1 MLHFYLA
8 RRLVARVLL
17 VGLTAAIP
25 IAPAVAADPGITPA
39 PESIRAALQ
48 SAWQRHPEYR
58 ATRAQLAAARARLD
72 AAGQPLYNPELEL
85 ASDDEGPDRTTTAGL
100 NLTLDLSGKRRAR
113 RDAAAARL
121 TGSEAEAQLR
131 RREFAQHWLNA
142 WVELQS
148 AGQRVKT
155 GEQRLV
161 LLERFAELAERQF
174 VADDISGLD
183 RDVALLAR
191 DQAQAEQ
198 AALLAEQAEALAR
211 FQTLGGE
218 SEVTSSLSLP
228 DEIPPAP
235 APIDGA
241 SLAHL
246 PEALIAD
253 ASELAAERDILVA
266 QRNRVPDPTV
276 GVRSGLIDYGGVS
289 DNVVGISVSVPLF
302 IRNSYRA
309 EVVAARAE
317 ADAAVAQGDKV
328 RAQLAAQRIQSFE
341 SYRATREAWIRW
353 KSSRGTNVDR
363 RADLLERLWRQG
375 ELSTSDYLLQ
385 LNQTLDTALA
395 GAQLRARLWRTYTNY
410 LTAAGQLERW
420 AGLESFR

>member
-17 VGLTAAIP
+17 VGLIAVIPMAPIIAAEP
-25 IAPAVAADPGITPA
+25 GIAPA
-39 PESIRAALQ
+39 PEPIRAALQ

-58 ATRAQLAAARARLD
+58 GTQAQLAASRARLD

-85 ASDDEGPDRTTTAGL
+85 ASDDEGPDRTTTAGV
-100 NLTLDLSGKRRAR
+100 NLTLDLSGKRRVR

-121 TGSEAEAQLR
+121 TRSQAEAQLR
-131 RREFAQHWLNA
+131 RRDFAQQWLNA
-142 WVELQS
+142 WADLES
-148 AGQRVKT
+148 AEQRVGT
-155 GEQRLV
+155 GTQRLV
-161 LLERFAELAERQF
+161 LLERFADLAERRF
-174 VADDISGLD
+174 AADDISGLD

-198 AALLAEQAEALAR
+198 AALLSERAEALAR

-218 SEVTSSLSLP
+218 VEVASGLALP

-235 APIDGA
+235 APIDAA
-241 SLAHL
+241 SLSQL

-276 GVRSGLIDYGGVS
+276 GVRSGRIDYGGVS
-289 DNVVGISVSVPLF
+289 DNVVGISLSVPLF
-302 IRNSYRA
+302 VRNSYRA

-317 ADAAVAQGDKV
+317 ADTAVAQGDKV
-328 RAQLAAQRIQSFE
+328 RAQLAALRIQSFE

-363 RADLLERLWRQG
+363 RADLLERLWSEG

-385 LNQTLDTALA
+385 LNQTLDTAMA

-410 LTAAGQLERW
+410 LTAADQLERW